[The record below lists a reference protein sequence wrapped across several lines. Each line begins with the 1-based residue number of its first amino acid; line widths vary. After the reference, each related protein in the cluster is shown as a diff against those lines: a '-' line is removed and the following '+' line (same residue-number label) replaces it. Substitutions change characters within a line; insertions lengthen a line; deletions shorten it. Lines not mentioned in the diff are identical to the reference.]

1 MRIFCPAMAASSF
14 SRTALEPMPCV
25 SVVACRPN
33 SPGPADPRG
42 RACRTRRPGLGSCD
56 DSHAFLVGGT
66 RRPGDDT
73 GHRVEVSV
81 TGADLG
87 TDPGSTHPG
96 GLRRATWT
104 VCQRP
109 AALANPP
116 GGVGR
121 SPTGPTAA
129 GVLLVDLRDPAGAHG
144 TAA

>member
-14 SRTALEPMPCV
+14 SRTALEPMPLRV
-25 SVVACRPN
+25 LVALPAWL
-33 SPGPADPRG
+33 PGPAAPRG
-42 RACRTRRPGLGSCD
+42 RACRATRPGSGSCD

-109 AALANPP
+109 AAAGQSTPA
-116 GGVGR
+116 GR
-121 SPTGPTAA
+121 S
-129 GVLLVDLRDPAGAHG
+129 VLDRPRRGWRL
-144 TAA
+144 TC